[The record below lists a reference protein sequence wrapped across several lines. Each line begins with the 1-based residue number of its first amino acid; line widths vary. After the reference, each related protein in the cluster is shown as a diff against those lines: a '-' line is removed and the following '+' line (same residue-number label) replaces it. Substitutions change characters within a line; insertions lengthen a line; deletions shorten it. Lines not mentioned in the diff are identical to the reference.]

1 MDDKIGVGIVTCN
14 RPNFLMKLLDS
25 IKYRNDL
32 ELVIVNDGNPVELP
46 GYNYYV
52 LQNEQNLGVG
62 KSKNR
67 AMQHLLDKGCEYIFI
82 IEDDCVIVD
91 DTVFESYIKASELSG
106 IQHFNF
112 GPGTPFN
119 RVQSLNNY
127 DLHNRDQLSETA
139 QPAPLITID
148 YKHVKVDLY
157 PHCAGV
163 FSFFTK
169 EILSQVGLHDDNFF
183 NAWEHVDHT
192 YRIIKAGAHPPFWWF
207 ADIHNSV
214 MYINTQRDA
223 IKHSSTSSDKEE
235 WFENIRIGREIYKKK
250 HGFYPNMTPS
260 CSEQDVINCLK
271 VIKKQWTT

>member
-1 MDDKIGVGIVTCN
+1 MENKIGVGIVTCN
-14 RPNFLMKLLDS
+14 RPDFLVKLLDS
-25 IKYRNDL
+25 ISYRNDV
-32 ELVIVNDGNPVELP
+32 ELVIVNDGGPIDIK
-46 GYNYYV
+46 GYNYYIIN
-52 LQNEQNLGVG
+52 NETNLGVG
-62 KSKNR
+62 KSKNK
-67 AMQHLLDKGCEYIFI
+67 AMQHLLDKGCDYIFI
-82 IEDDCVIVD
+82 IEDDCIILD
-91 DTVFESYIKASELSG
+91 ETVLEKYIQASKQSG

-127 DLHNRDQLSETA
+127 DLHNRDQLLEKS

-148 YKHVKVDLY
+148 YKHLKIDLY

-169 EILSQVGLHDDNFF
+169 KILLQVGLHDDRFF

-214 MYINTQRDA
+214 NYIDTQQNA
-223 IKHSSTSSDKEE
+223 IKCSETSSNKEQ

-250 HGFYPNMTPS
+250 HGFYPNMTPPTPQ
-260 CSEQDVINCLK
+260 QDVIDNLK
-271 VIKKQWTT
+271 QIKHQWTT